1 MSKMSKI
8 LTGIWAFLAIVS
20 FICAFFCPLFPKII
34 GLAFGALNLGVI
46 ITLVVAYFQGLY
58 WKKKLE
64 KNNGTILQLPQDE
77 AETTA

>member
-1 MSKMSKI
+1 M
-8 LTGIWAFLAIVS
+8 GIWAFLAIVS

-58 WKKKLE
+58 L
-64 KNNGTILQLPQDE
+64 KNKFNKDNVESEFEYLTHLFSIPYIS
-77 AETTA
+77 T

>member
-8 LTGIWAFLAIVS
+8 MTGIWAVLAIIS

-58 WKKKLE
+58 WKKKLN
-64 KNNGTILQLPQDE
+64 KDDGTILQLQKDE
-77 AETTA
+77 TETTA

>member
-1 MSKMSKI
+1 MTKI
-8 LTGIWAFLAIVS
+8 MLGIWAVLAIIS

-58 WKKKLE
+58 WKNKL
-64 KNNGTILQLPQDE
+64 NGDVQLPQDE

>member
-8 LTGIWAFLAIVS
+8 MMGIWAALAIVS

-34 GLAFGALNLGVI
+34 GIAFGALNLSVI
-46 ITLVVAYFQGLY
+46 VTLVITYFQGLY
-58 WKKKLE
+58 WKNKLN
-64 KNNGTILQLPQDE
+64 KDGLQLPQDE

>member
-8 LTGIWAFLAIVS
+8 LMGIWAVLAIIS

-34 GLAFGALNLGVI
+34 LLAFGALNLGVI

-58 WKKKLE
+58 WKNKLN
-64 KNNGTILQLPQDE
+64 KDDGTILQLQKDE
-77 AETTA
+77 TETTA

>member
-1 MSKMSKI
+1 MSKI
-8 LTGIWAFLAIVS
+8 MTGIWAVLAIIS

-64 KNNGTILQLPQDE
+64 KNNGTILQLQKDE
-77 AETTA
+77 TETTA

>member
-1 MSKMSKI
+1 MM
-8 LTGIWAFLAIVS
+8 GIWAVLAIIS

-58 WKKKLE
+58 LKKKLN
-64 KNNGTILQLPQDE
+64 KDDGTILQLQKDE
-77 AETTA
+77 TETTA

>member
-1 MSKMSKI
+1 MDGFSKI
-8 LTGIWAFLAIVS
+8 MLGIWAVLAIVS

-46 ITLVVAYFQGLY
+46 ITLVVAYFQGLN